1 MTSAPTYSLDR
12 QTAGVKALA
21 DAMRPAIGDDDD
33 ALADLIEGETDALEA
48 ASRLL
53 RWMGERQ
60 ANSAALKA
68 YEADLSARRKRLDD
82 GIATARAALS
92 RFMETVGLSK
102 LERPEATLSI
112 REAGPS
118 VVYGIDFDPEG
129 LPEELRRWKCEADR
143 PAVKA
148 ALEAGEVV
156 PGATLNNGGTV
167 LTVRVK

>member
-1 MTSAPTYSLDR
+1 MSAPTFSLER

-21 DAMRPAIGDDDD
+21 DAMRPAIGEDDD

-68 YEADLSARRKRLDD
+68 YEADLAGRRKRLDD
-82 GIATARAALS
+82 GVATARAALS
-92 RFMETVGLSK
+92 RFMEEVGLTK
-102 LERPEATLSI
+102 LERPEATLSV

-118 VVYGIDFDPEG
+118 VVYAIDFDPEA
-129 LPEELRRWKCEADR
+129 LPEELRRWKCEADKH
-143 PAVKA
+143 AAKA
-148 ALEAGEVV
+148 ALEAGEEV
-156 PGATLNNGGTV
+156 PGARLTNGGSV

>member
-1 MTSAPTYSLDR
+1 MSAPTYSLER

-21 DAMRPAIGDDDD
+21 DAMRPAIGEDDD

-102 LERPEATLSI
+102 LDRPEATVSI

-118 VVYGIDFDPEG
+118 VVYGIDFDPEA

-148 ALEAGEVV
+148 ALEAGEEV

-167 LTVRVK
+167 LTVRTK

>member
-1 MTSAPTYSLDR
+1 MSAPTYSLER

-21 DAMRPAIGDDDD
+21 DAMRPAIGEDDD

-82 GIATARAALS
+82 GVATARAALS
-92 RFMETVGLSK
+92 RFMEEVGLSK
-102 LERPEATLSI
+102 LDRPEATVSI
-112 REAGPS
+112 REASPS
-118 VVYGIDFDPEG
+118 VVYAIDFDPEA

-148 ALEAGEVV
+148 ALEAGEEV

-167 LTVRVK
+167 LTVRVR

>member
-1 MTSAPTYSLDR
+1 MSAPTFNLER
-12 QTAGVKALA
+12 KTAGVKALA

-33 ALADLIEGETDALEA
+33 ALADLIEGESDALEA

-60 ANSAALKA
+60 AHSAALKA
-68 YEADLSARRKRLDD
+68 YEADLAGRRKRLDD
-82 GIATARAALS
+82 GVQTARAALS
-92 RFMETVGLSK
+92 RFMEEVGLTK

-129 LPEELRRWKCEADR
+129 LPEGLRRWRCEADKH
-143 PAVKA
+143 AVKA
-148 ALEAGEVV
+148 ALEAGEEV
-156 PGATLNNGGTV
+156 PGARLTNGGAV
-167 LTVRVK
+167 LTVRVR

>member
-1 MTSAPTYSLDR
+1 MSAPTYSLER

-21 DAMRPAIGDDDD
+21 DAMRPAIGEDDD

-68 YEADLSARRKRLDD
+68 YEADLAGRRKRLDD
-82 GIATARAALS
+82 GVSTARAALS
-92 RFMETVGLSK
+92 RFMETVGLTK
-102 LERPEATLSI
+102 MERPEATLSL

-118 VVYGIDFDPEG
+118 VVYAIDFNPEG

-167 LTVRVK
+167 LTVRVR

>member
-1 MTSAPTYSLDR
+1 MSAPTYSLER

-21 DAMRPAIGDDDD
+21 DAMRPAIGEDDD

-82 GIATARAALS
+82 GVATARAALS
-92 RFMETVGLSK
+92 RFMEEVGLSK
-102 LERPEATLSI
+102 LDRPEATVSI

-118 VVYGIDFDPEG
+118 VVYAIDFDPEA
-129 LPEELRRWKCEADR
+129 LPEELRRWECHADR
-143 PAVKA
+143 AAIKQAVLNGKI
-148 ALEAGEVV
+148 V
-156 PGATLNNGGTV
+156 PGVRLNNGGSI
-167 LTVRVK
+167 LTLRTK

>member
-1 MTSAPTYSLDR
+1 MTSAPTYSLER

-21 DAMRPAIGDDDD
+21 DAMRPAIGEDDD

-60 ANSAALKA
+60 AYSAALKA
-68 YEADLSARRKRLDD
+68 YEADLSGRRKRLDD
-82 GIATARAALS
+82 GVATARAALS
-92 RFMETVGLSK
+92 RFMETVGLTK
-102 LERPEATLSI
+102 MERPEATLSI

-118 VVYGIDFDPEG
+118 VVYGIDFNPEA

-148 ALEAGEVV
+148 ALEAGEEV

-167 LTVRVK
+167 LTVRVR

>member
-1 MTSAPTYSLDR
+1 MSAPTYSLER

-21 DAMRPAIGDDDD
+21 DAMRPAIGEDDD

-68 YEADLSARRKRLDD
+68 YEADLSGRRKRLDD
-82 GIATARAALS
+82 GVQTARVALS
-92 RFMETVGLSK
+92 RFMETVGLTK

-118 VVYGIDFDPEG
+118 VVYAIDFDPEA

-148 ALEAGEVV
+148 ALEAGEAV

-167 LTVRVK
+167 LTVRVR

>member
-1 MTSAPTYSLDR
+1 MSAPTYSLER

-21 DAMRPAIGDDDD
+21 DAMRPAIGEDDD

-102 LERPEATLSI
+102 LDRPEATVSI

-118 VVYGIDFDPEG
+118 VVYGIDFDPEA

-148 ALEAGEVV
+148 ALEAGEEV

>member
-1 MTSAPTYSLDR
+1 MSAPTFSLER

-21 DAMRPAIGDDDD
+21 DAMRPAIGEDDD

-60 ANSAALKA
+60 ANIAALKA
-68 YEADLSARRKRLDD
+68 YEADLSGRRKRLED
-82 GIATARAALS
+82 GVATGRAALS
-92 RFMETVGLSK
+92 RFMEEVGLSK

-118 VVYGIDFDPEG
+118 VVYAIDFDPEG
-129 LPEELRRWKCEADR
+129 LPEELRRWKCEADKH
-143 PAVKA
+143 AVKA
-148 ALEAGEVV
+148 ALEAGAEV
-156 PGATLNNGGTV
+156 PGARLTNGGAV